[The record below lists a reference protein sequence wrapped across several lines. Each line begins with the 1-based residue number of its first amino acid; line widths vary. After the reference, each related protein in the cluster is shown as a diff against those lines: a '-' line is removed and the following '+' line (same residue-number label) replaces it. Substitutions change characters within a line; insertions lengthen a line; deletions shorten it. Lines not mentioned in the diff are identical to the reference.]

1 MTLVNNLPL
10 AALRGLFPQY
20 CLLCG
25 LPSRRDLPLCH
36 PCEAE
41 LPANSHCCRR
51 CALPLPA
58 SPGSPEAAR
67 VCGACQGAPP
77 PFTSATAPW
86 LYSEQLA
93 FILQRWKFGR
103 DWRLTAL
110 LGYLWDQ
117 QATAARERGAGGRPA
132 PDLLV
137 PVPLHWWK
145 RWRRG
150 ANQAELLCRQ
160 LQRRGVAAPVST
172 ALVRRHRPTRAQSQ
186 LDADQ
191 RRANLAGAFTVRG
204 RCDNLDIAIVD
215 DVLTTGATAAS
226 LSAALLDA
234 GAASVQ
240 VWCLARTPPPG
251 PG

>member
-1 MTLVNNLPL
+1 MALVNNLPL
-10 AALRGLFPQY
+10 AALKGLFPQQ
-20 CLLCG
+20 CLLCN
-25 LPSRRDLPLCH
+25 LPSHRDLPLCH
-36 PCEAE
+36 ACEAE
-41 LPANSHCCRR
+41 LPANDRCCPR
-51 CALPLPA
+51 CALPLALPSA
-58 SPGSPEAAR
+58 PSGPGDTPL
-67 VCGACQGAPP
+67 CGACQVEPP
-77 PFTSATAPW
+77 PFASATAPW

-93 FILQRWKFGR
+93 FILHRWKYGR

-110 LGYLWDQ
+110 LGYLWRR
-117 QATAARERGAGGRPA
+117 QADDIPTPE
-132 PDLLV
+132 LLV

-150 ANQAELLCRQ
+150 ANQAELLCRH
-160 LQRRGVAAPVST
+160 LQRCTMAAPINT
-172 ALVRRHRPTRAQSQ
+172 RLVRRHRSTRAQSE

-191 RRANLAGAFTVRG
+191 RRANLARAFTVRG

-226 LSAALLDA
+226 LSSALLDA

-251 PG
+251 PAVSSTP

>member
-1 MTLVNNLPL
+1 MALVNNLPL
-10 AALRGLFPQY
+10 AALKGLFPQH

-41 LPANSHCCRR
+41 LPANNHCCRR
-51 CALPLPA
+51 CALPLAPLPTPA
-58 SPGSPEAAR
+58 GSGR
-67 VCGACQGAPP
+67 DRICGACLAAPP
-77 PFTSATAPW
+77 PFASATAPW

-93 FILQRWKFGR
+93 FILQRWKYGH

-110 LGYLWDQ
+110 LGYLWRQ
-117 QATAARERGAGGRPA
+117 QAGQHPM

-137 PVPLHWWK
+137 PVPLHWRK

-150 ANQAELLCRQ
+150 VNQAELLCRQ
-160 LQRRGVAAPVST
+160 LQRGGLVAPVNT
-172 ALVRRHRPTRAQSQ
+172 HLVRRHRSTRAQSA
-186 LDADQ
+186 LDAGE
-191 RRANLAGAFTVRG
+191 RRANVAGAFTVRG

-226 LSAALLDA
+226 LSRALLDA
-234 GAASVQ
+234 GAASVR

-251 PG
+251 PAVTGKP